1 MAERYDVVVIGAG
14 LGGLTA
20 AALLA
25 RAGRKVLVLERNASV
40 GGAAST
46 YKIGDLVVEGS
57 LHETADPRSPFD
69 AKHYILDRIGVL
81 DELEWVPVGALYE
94 VRGGPVGEPFLLP
107 DNFAAARGALDRRF
121 PEASAGTARILGD
134 MERIATGVG
143 RLSGGRAAF
152 RDPRAMLDVLAGLPP
167 TMRDWRRSLSEV
179 FARTFADNEAVK
191 CALAANLGYYHD
203 DPDTLWWIFFAVAQ
217 GDYLK
222 NGGCFIRGGSRRLSS
237 AIARVVKAA
246 GGDIVLRREAS
257 EIRLGRDGNPTA
269 VVHARRDGSDR
280 AEVEAPVV
288 VGNAAPTLIAD
299 MLPDPARGTLH
310 GAYGAQAPS
319 TSLFAL
325 TLGLSKKPAEFGMRA
340 YSNFLLP
347 PWIKR
352 LADFPRSAD
361 LFAGM
366 PGADMPSLVAV
377 DYSAIDSGLGGPPYP
392 VSVVGLDRIG
402 NWQGLDKPAYEAKRD
417 RWQDAIVATIDRAFP
432 GIASHITMSTFSTAS
447 TMQSYLAAP
456 FGAVYGF
463 APRPP
468 SGPIWRGIERSP
480 RTPVPHLYL
489 ASSYAGSGGF
499 TGAIMSGGAAAD
511 RILAET

>member
-69 AKHYILDRIGVL
+69 PKHHILDRIGVL
-81 DELEWVPVGALYE
+81 DEVEWVPVGAFYE

-107 DNFAAARGALDRRF
+107 DNFAAARSALDHRF
-121 PEASAGTARILGD
+121 PAAKAGTAQVLGD
-134 MERIATGVG
+134 MERIATSTG
-143 RLSGGRAAF
+143 RLSRGRAAF
-152 RDPRAMLDVLAGLPP
+152 RNPRTTLDMLAGLPP
-167 TMRDWRRSLSEV
+167 MVRDWRRSVSDV
-179 FARTFADNEAVK
+179 FARAFADNEAIK

-203 DPDTLWWIFFAVAQ
+203 DPDTLWWIFFAAAQ
-217 GDYLK
+217 GGYLK
-222 NGGCFIRGGSRRLSS
+222 NGGCFIRGGSRRLGS
-237 AIARVVKAA
+237 AVARAIKAA
-246 GGDIVLRREAS
+246 GGEIMLRREVG
-257 EIRLGRDGNPTA
+257 EIRLGRDGNPAA
-269 VVHARRDGSDR
+269 VVHAKRDGSDR
-280 AEVEAPVV
+280 VEVEASIV

-299 MLPDPARGTLH
+299 MLPDPARGALRS
-310 GAYGAQAPS
+310 AYATYSPS

-325 TLGLSKKPAEFGMRA
+325 TLGLSVRPATFGLRA
-340 YSNFLLP
+340 YSTFLLP

-361 LFAGM
+361 LFAAM
-366 PGADMPSLVAV
+366 PGTDMPGLVVV
-377 DYSAIDSGLGGPPYP
+377 DYAAIDSGLGGPPYP
-392 VSVVGLDRIG
+392 VSVVGLDRVA
-402 NWQGLDKPAYEAKRD
+402 NWQGLDKPAYEDKRD
-417 RWQDAIVATIDRAFP
+417 RWQAAIVGAIDRAFP
-432 GIASHITMSTFSTAS
+432 GMASHVTVSTFSTAS

-468 SGPIWRGIERSP
+468 SGPIWRGVERSP

-499 TGAIMSGGAAAD
+499 TGAILSGGTAAD